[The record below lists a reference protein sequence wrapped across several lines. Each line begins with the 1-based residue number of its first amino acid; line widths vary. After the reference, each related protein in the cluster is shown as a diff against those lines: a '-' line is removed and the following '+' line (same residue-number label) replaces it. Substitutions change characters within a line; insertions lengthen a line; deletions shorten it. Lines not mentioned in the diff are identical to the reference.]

1 MASYD
6 PIAELLGP
14 WSGSL
19 GIGSI
24 LLRLALSALL
34 AFAVGWERSS
44 KRHSAG
50 LRTFILV
57 TAGSTAAM
65 LLDCCLVSGSGAGF
79 YLLPAAVVIGVSTL
93 CVNSLLFSAK
103 NRIRGLTTAAALWC
117 CGVIGL
123 AIGAGYY
130 SVGLLLFLVLLPCLS
145 LLPSFE
151 NYLKDRSNH
160 FEIHLELKSAPYL
173 QDFVTV
179 IRALGLAI
187 DEIELNTAYVSS
199 GLSVYTVSL
208 SIKEA
213 QLQKYKTHGEIIEA
227 LRSLEYIAYIE
238 ESHG

>member
-1 MASYD
+1 MPIHD

-14 WSGSL
+14 WSWGL

-24 LLRLALSALL
+24 LLRLALAVAL
-34 AFAVGWERSS
+34 ATVVGWERSS

-57 TAGSTAAM
+57 TVGSAAAM
-65 LLDCCLVSGSGAGF
+65 LLDCCLMSGGAAF
-79 YLLPAAVVIGVSTL
+79 CLLPAAVVIATATIS
-93 CVNSLLFSAK
+93 VNSLLFSAK

-117 CGVIGL
+117 CAVVGL
-123 AIGAGYY
+123 ALGAGFY
-130 SVGLLLFLVLLPCLS
+130 SVGLLVFLVLLPSLA
-145 LLPSFE
+145 LLPRFE

-160 FEIHLELKSAPYL
+160 FEVHLKLKSAPYL

-179 IRALGLAI
+179 IRALGLTI
-187 DEIELNTAYVSS
+187 DEIELNTSYVNS

-208 SIKEA
+208 SIKDP
-213 QLQKYKTHGEIIEA
+213 QLQKYKTHSEIIEA
-227 LRSLEYIAYIE
+227 LRSLDYIAYIE